1 MHHRLP
7 VIRDRSTVEIMTRP
21 SGPASRAAAA
31 RTADDLLAQRAARFH
46 EREQQVRR
54 LLTDYQHATAQ
65 AQKIHH
71 DAQARAA
78 RITADAQARIAALHE
93 HADKQASG
101 FEDAAHSAVR
111 ALLQLGEPRATVA
124 SLTQLTT
131 TQVRAIEHAASQQRP
146 AQHTN
151 QPDAPP
157 AETTR

>member
-1 MHHRLP
+1 
-7 VIRDRSTVEIMTRP
+7 MTRP
-21 SGPASRAAAA
+21 SGAASRAAAA

-54 LLTDYQHATAQ
+54 LLTDYHHATAQ

-78 RITADAQARIAALHE
+78 KITADTQARIAALHQ
-93 HADKQASG
+93 HADKQAST
-101 FEDAAHSAVR
+101 FQDAAHSAVR

-124 SLTQLTT
+124 SLTHLTT
-131 TQVRAIEHAASQQRP
+131 AQVRAIEHAAPQQRP
-146 AQHTN
+146 ARAAQHSD